1 MENISLKPSVVLA
14 ALVLGCGLAICDVSL
29 LIRSLHQGKIIDGI
43 ARQQAAT
50 LPTKGQALP
59 MLSGVALKSGQGFAV
74 LPKASPPFALLIF
87 REGCH
92 YCEANWKNW
101 DKLFGQDGVGIPVI
115 LATADKTLSQSY
127 RDKHELL
134 NNQPVML
141 GIDPAT
147 LASLKLGATPQ
158 TVYVVDGKVHE
169 DWVGVLA
176 NEDMKEIKKTMSS
189 D

>member
-29 LIRSLHQGKIIDGI
+29 LIHSLRQGKVIDGI
-43 ARQQAAT
+43 ARREAAI
-50 LPTKGQALP
+50 LPTTGQALP
-59 MLSGVALKSGQGFAV
+59 MLSGVALKTGQRFAV
-74 LPKASPPFALLIF
+74 LPSGSPPFALLIF
-87 REGCH
+87 REGCG
-92 YCEANWKNW
+92 YCELNWKNW
-101 DKLFGQDGVGIPVI
+101 DKLYGQDGLGLPAV
-115 LATADKTLSQSY
+115 LATADKTISQPY
-127 RDKHELL
+127 RDKHRLL
-134 NNQPVML
+134 NNLPVIL

-158 TVYVVDGKVHE
+158 TVYVVGGKVSQ

-176 NEDMKEIKKTMSS
+176 NEDIKEIKKVMSS

>member
-14 ALVLGCGLAICDVSL
+14 GLVLGCGLAICDVFL
-29 LIRSLHQGKIIDGI
+29 LVHSLHQGKIIDGI

-59 MLSGVALKSGQGFAV
+59 MLSGVALKTGQEFAV

-87 REGCH
+87 REGCG

-101 DKLFGQDGVGIPVI
+101 DKLFGQDGLGLPVI
-115 LATADKTLSQSY
+115 LATADKTISQPY
-127 RDKHELL
+127 KNKHGLL
-134 NNQPVML
+134 NNLPVIL
-141 GIDPAT
+141 GVDPAT

-158 TVYVVDGKVHE
+158 TVYVVGGKVSQ

-176 NEDMKEIKKTMSS
+176 NEDMKEIKKVMSS